1 MKFPQIS
8 VFFDTDQSVIT
19 KITRDAKR
27 TWSDKISWVISPN
40 DKDKDKDKG
49 HQERVYGP
57 IRSAGYHSPYVQC
70 KTPVQIDH
78 LGIIH
83 ILVDC

>member
-1 MKFPQIS
+1 MYCTLGASNNYEQMDYVKFPQIS

-40 DKDKDKDKG
+40 DKDKDKI
-49 HQERVYGP
+49 HQGRVYGP
-57 IRSAGYHSPYVQC
+57 IRSAGYHSPYFQC
-70 KTPVQIDH
+70 
-78 LGIIH
+78 
-83 ILVDC
+83 